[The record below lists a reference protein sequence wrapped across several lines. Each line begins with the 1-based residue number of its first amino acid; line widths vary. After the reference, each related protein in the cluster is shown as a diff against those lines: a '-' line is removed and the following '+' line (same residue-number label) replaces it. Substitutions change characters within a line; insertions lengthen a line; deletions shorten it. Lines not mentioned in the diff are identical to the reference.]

1 VVTITD
7 VAAHA
12 GVGAGTVSRVLNDS
26 PRVSAATRA
35 RVLAAIEALEYRPS
49 PLARALSRGRA
60 HTMGV
65 VVPFFTHASAVER
78 LRGVVDEL
86 RGSRYDV
93 VLFNVESPLHRD
105 EHFANLLRRDRA
117 DGLLI
122 VSLPPPPAAL
132 ARLAAEGVPIV
143 LVDAR
148 GEGVPTVVTDDV
160 AGGRE
165 ATSHLVAL
173 GHERIAFIGDSPNNP
188 FGFTSSACRE
198 QGYRR
203 TLADAGIPFDRRFV
217 RHGAHERAVGRRL
230 AEQLLALADRPT
242 AIFAASDVLA
252 TGVLE
257 AARAAGVDVPGELS
271 VVGFD
276 DIELS
281 GYSGLTTVRQPLL
294 ESGRLGASL
303 LLAALHDNRPAA
315 AVEHLLP
322 LELIVRSTTARPPR
336 HRRTSRKAR
345 SVPTITGVA
354 SGGAP

>member
-1 VVTITD
+1 
-7 VAAHA
+7 
-12 GVGAGTVSRVLNDS
+12 
-26 PRVSAATRA
+26 
-35 RVLAAIEALEYRPS
+35 
-49 PLARALSRGRA
+49 
-60 HTMGV
+60 MGV

-203 TLADAGIPFDRRFV
+203 TLADAGIPFDHRFV

-257 AARAAGVDVPGELS
+257 AARAADVDVPGDLS

-276 DIELS
+276 DIRFARYMEPP
-281 GYSGLTTVRQPLL
+281 LTTVSQPMRAIG
-294 ESGRLGASL
+294 EGTVRL
-303 LLAALHDNRPAA
+303 LLAILSDGTVTPDSVTLPHTLVTRGSTAAPPA
-315 AVEHLLP
+315 
-322 LELIVRSTTARPPR
+322 
-336 HRRTSRKAR
+336 RR
-345 SVPTITGVA
+345 
-354 SGGAP
+354 